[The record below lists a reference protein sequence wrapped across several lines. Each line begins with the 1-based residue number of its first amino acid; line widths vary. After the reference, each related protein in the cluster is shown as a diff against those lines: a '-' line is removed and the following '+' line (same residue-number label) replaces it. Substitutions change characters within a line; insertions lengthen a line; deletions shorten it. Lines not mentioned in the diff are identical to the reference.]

1 MEVPHFEGV
10 VFGRRDQDGLN
21 GVEGQPPDGVEVAAQ
36 GELRVPGLPQ
46 RVLVVADLRRQVQN
60 RVFRVGVCVCACF
73 CGTLRSLA
81 SALPNFRQ

>member
-10 VFGRRDQDGLN
+10 VFGSRDQDGLH

-46 RVLVVADLRRQVQN
+46 RVLVVADLRRL
-60 RVFRVGVCVCACF
+60 RTECSEPVGVCACVCVCMCMCAC
-73 CGTLRSLA
+73 A
-81 SALPNFRQ
+81 